1 MNSTQLI
8 LDTKYFLNIM
18 MGDENRVM
26 IVLNIMKGNEDRVVQ
41 LEENWTWGWK
51 QGNLKHWKWGMKTFS
66 HKFIVFFGQTISPH
80 FPSFSC
86 FSTKNFSDLTIIY
99 SKYWSKRVWEI
110 VIMQSVFA
118 LLKERCRSNGCYKLH
133 VLLATKHLP

>member
-1 MNSTQLI
+1 MGFQSFLRPYIGDQRLLTCTYCQEGCRIFTSLI
-8 LDTKYFLNIM
+8 QKSVRFFGPFWLISQIIY
-18 MGDENRVM
+18 
-26 IVLNIMKGNEDRVVQ
+26 
-41 LEENWTWGWK
+41 
-51 QGNLKHWKWGMKTFS
+51 
-66 HKFIVFFGQTISPH
+66 FIVFFGQTISPH